1 MRRFFPN
8 MAHPQ
13 NPSFFNFTPSSSF
26 VSSSKRKKRRM
37 KTGKYW
43 VYITEDSESGITI
56 GFSTEMDKTLFELS
70 MRGATLSYLCSF
82 SIPFDALAHKHLLE
96 DLSPRTIRR
105 FMRSHREETKR
116 RCDKLL
122 STSKYRE
129 ANIIN

>member
-1 MRRFFPN
+1 
-8 MAHPQ
+8 
-13 NPSFFNFTPSSSF
+13 
-26 VSSSKRKKRRM
+26 M
-37 KTGKYW
+37 KTGMYW

-70 MRGATLSYLCSF
+70 MRGATLSYLCPF

-129 ANIIN
+129 ANILN